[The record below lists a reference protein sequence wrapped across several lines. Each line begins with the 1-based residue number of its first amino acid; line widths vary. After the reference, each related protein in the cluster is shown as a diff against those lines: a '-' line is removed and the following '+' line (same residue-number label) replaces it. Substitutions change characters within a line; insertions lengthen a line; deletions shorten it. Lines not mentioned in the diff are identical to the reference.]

1 MDQKQYVQWF
11 RNTSPY
17 INAHRGKTIVLLL
30 NGESIA
36 DPNLPNIIH
45 DIATLSSLGAKLC
58 IVFGARPQIE
68 DKLAKHKIE
77 SIIEHGHRVTS
88 DTALPHIKDAVGTI
102 RIQLEAMLSM
112 GLPNSPMHGADIR
125 ISSGNY
131 ITAQP
136 VGVKE
141 GIDFEHTGEVRKVD
155 HQAILDDLN
164 QGRIVIVPPLG
175 FSPTG
180 EVFNLPSEDLATDVA
195 KAIGADK
202 IILFQKDAGIIQDGK
217 LIREL
222 TPQKIRTLLDQSE
235 QDPITTA
242 NLKSSLEA
250 LNYLSRVHL
259 VSYQSD
265 GALLQELYT
274 LNGCGTLLTR
284 EPSEVLRR
292 ASISDVAGILDLIQP
307 LEEQGILVKRSRER
321 LEQEIEQFTVM
332 DWEGMIVGCSAIYPY
347 QDPNT
352 KTTWAELAC
361 VVVHPE
367 FRGNDRG
374 EKLLHFIERECQ
386 QRQYD
391 KLFVLTTR
399 TGNWFM
405 ERGFMKVEPEQ
416 LPPTRKELYNW
427 QRNSRILVK
436 DL

>member
-1 MDQKQYVQWF
+1 
-11 RNTSPY
+11 
-17 INAHRGKTIVLLL
+17 
-30 NGESIA
+30 
-36 DPNLPNIIH
+36 
-45 DIATLSSLGAKLC
+45 
-58 IVFGARPQIE
+58 
-68 DKLAKHKIE
+68 
-77 SIIEHGHRVTS
+77 
-88 DTALPHIKDAVGTI
+88 
-102 RIQLEAMLSM
+102 
-112 GLPNSPMHGADIR
+112 
-125 ISSGNY
+125 
-131 ITAQP
+131 
-136 VGVKE
+136 
-141 GIDFEHTGEVRKVD
+141 
-155 HQAILDDLN
+155 
-164 QGRIVIVPPLG
+164 
-175 FSPTG
+175 
-180 EVFNLPSEDLATDVA
+180 
-195 KAIGADK
+195 
-202 IILFQKDAGIIQDGK
+202 
-217 LIREL
+217 
-222 TPQKIRTLLDQSE
+222 
-235 QDPITTA
+235 
-242 NLKSSLEA
+242 
-250 LNYLSRVHL
+250 
-259 VSYQSD
+259 
-265 GALLQELYT
+265 
-274 LNGCGTLLTR
+274 
-284 EPSEVLRR
+284 LRR

-405 ERGFMKVEPEQ
+405 ERGFQKVEPEQ